1 MLKVIFLLNFPI
13 FFFLAGF
20 LFENII
26 SFKFALFS
34 LISNIFAQS
43 MQIKHVSCERSEL
56 RQPSAVFA
64 SKAQSKQI
72 KQIKHVSC
80 ERSELRQPSAVFASK
95 AQSKQIKQIKHVS
108 CERSELRQ
116 PSAVFA
122 NQLKQASQAQSMLA
136 KRANQPSYARL
147 HSSLRLPSPTGRRR
161 LAGYASYYDCTII
174 YREGTNEG
182 RRQKVALNWLKIGY
196 V

>member
-64 SKAQSKQI
+64 
-72 KQIKHVSC
+72 
-80 ERSELRQPSAVFASK
+80 
-95 AQSKQIKQIKHVS
+95 
-108 CERSELRQ
+108 
-116 PSAVFA
+116 
-122 NQLKQASQAQSMLA
+122 NQLKQASQAQSTLA
-136 KRANQPSYARL
+136 KRANQASYARL
-147 HSSLRLPSPTGRRR
+147 HSRLRLPSPTGRE
-161 LAGYASYYDCTII
+161 GKEGKG
-174 YREGTNEG
+174 REGTLSGASN
-182 RRQKVALNWLKIGY
+182 QLKIRY

>member
-1 MLKVIFLLNFPI
+1 MLKVNFLLNFPI

-80 ERSELRQPSAVFASK
+80 ERSELRQPSAVFA
-95 AQSKQIKQIKHVS
+95 
-108 CERSELRQ
+108 
-116 PSAVFA
+116 
-122 NQLKQASQAQSMLA
+122 NQLKQASQAQSTLA
-136 KRANQPSYARL
+136 KRANQASYARL
-147 HSSLRLPSPTGRRR
+147 HSRLRLPSPTGRRSH
-161 LAGYASYYDCTII
+161 AGYACNYDCSK
-174 YREGTNEG
+174 N
-182 RRQKVALNWLKIGY
+182 LSS
-196 V
+196 